1 MDLSYHF
8 FNQKLEIMGGEGA
21 MMAMITSLK
30 NNSSRKKRTQFDK
43 QNAGGYGTGEK
54 AEFDFPEV
62 TPEVL
67 KNIRERLQKEH
78 KQLQWKRAVVFTI
91 IVVLLIMLILY

>member
-1 MDLSYHF
+1 
-8 FNQKLEIMGGEGA
+8 MGGEGA

-30 NNSSRKKRTQFDK
+30 NNSRRNKRTQFDK
-43 QNAGGYGTGEK
+43 QNAGGYGTREK
-54 AEFDFPEV
+54 ADFDFPEV

-78 KQLQWKRAVVFTI
+78 KQLQWKRAVLFTI
-91 IVVLLIMLILY
+91 ITIALITLILY